1 MTKVLIV
8 DDKES
13 NLFALENVL
22 KRLDVRI
29 VKATSGD
36 EALRATLNHDFALA
50 ILDVQM
56 PVMDGYELANL
67 LRSDE
72 RTSGIPIIFL
82 SAVYSDEPYVFRGYE
97 AGAVDFITKPFVS
110 EVLLSKVRVFL
121 ELNERKLE
129 LVSHKDRLEGLVAQL
144 EEQVEARRRIELE
157 ILGKNTLL
165 EGINRVLREAITCE
179 TEEELAKTC
188 LTVAEDLTGSKFG
201 FVGEIDENGLF
212 HNIAQSDLGWSEC
225 RMPKSDAVRLVKNMK
240 IRGIWGE
247 VLKEGKPLIVNDPGS
262 HSKSTGRPQGHPT
275 IKTFIGVPLKRGDI
289 TTGMIALANKEAGY
303 EQADIQALEPL
314 SAAFVE
320 ALSRTRAEDQV
331 RRARNELEMRVM
343 ERTAELS
350 TAAAKLESMNQELQ
364 EFAFVA
370 SHDLQEPLR
379 KIQTFGNMLIKKDKE
394 SLSSEGKDYLERLT
408 KAANRMSELL
418 RSLLNY
424 SRTGTSQLKVKP
436 VSLAEV
442 AKDAASD
449 LEFLINKAKGSVEI
463 SELPTVDADAT
474 LLRQLFQNIIE
485 NSIKYRKESEPPIVK
500 IYGSIAGS
508 VCRIFIEDNGI
519 GFDECYGQK
528 IFQPFERL
536 HGRNSPYSGT
546 GMGLAICRKIM
557 AMHGGGI
564 TANSAPGQGAT
575 FIVTL
580 PIEQKT
586 GA

>member
-1 MTKVLIV
+1 MPKVLIV

-22 KRLDVRI
+22 KRLDVRV
-29 VKATSGD
+29 VKAATGD

-72 RTSGIPIIFL
+72 RTRSIPIIFL
-82 SAVYSDEPYVFRGYE
+82 SAVYSDDPYVFKGYE
-97 AGAVDFITKPFVS
+97 AGAVDFITKPFVA

-121 ELNERKLE
+121 ELNKRKAE
-129 LVSHKDRLEGLVAQL
+129 LVSHKDRLEELVAQL
-144 EEQVEARRRIELE
+144 EEQVEARRQIELE

-188 LTVAEDLTGSKFG
+188 LSVAEDLTGSEFG
-201 FVGEIDENGLF
+201 FIGEIGENGLF
-212 HNIAQSDLGWSEC
+212 HNIAQSDLGQSVC
-225 RMPKSDAVRLVKNMK
+225 GMPKSDAVKLVKDMK
-240 IRGIWGE
+240 IRGIWGG
-247 VLKEGKPLIVNDPGS
+247 VLKEGRPIIVNDPGS
-262 HSKSTGRPQGHPT
+262 HAESTGCPQGHPT
-275 IKTFIGVPLKRGDI
+275 IKTFIGVPLKRGNI
-289 TTGMIALANKEAGY
+289 TTGMIAMANKEAGY

-320 ALSRTRAEDQV
+320 ALSRTRAEDQI
-331 RRARNELEMRVM
+331 RRARNELELRVR

-350 TAAAKLESMNQELQ
+350 EAVAKLELMNQELQ

-379 KIQTFGNMLIKKDKE
+379 KIQTFGNMLINKDKE

-424 SRTGTSQLKVKP
+424 SRTGTSQLNVKP
-436 VSLAEV
+436 VLLAEV
-442 AKDAASD
+442 ARDATSD

-485 NSIKYRKESEPPIVK
+485 NSIKYRKESEPPVVK

-508 VCRIFIEDNGI
+508 FCRIFIEDNGI

-546 GMGLAICRKIM
+546 GMGLAICRKIA
-557 AMHGGGI
+557 AMHGGNI
-564 TANSAPGQGAT
+564 TVNSRPGQGAT

-586 GA
+586 GV